1 MPLFAK
7 IPIDKTQLEAAVAR
21 LEQQTSAEFRI
32 FIERKIPSKSTALS
46 AYERALAVF
55 SQLEMHQTAARNG
68 VLIYIAYDNRQC
80 AIIGDVGI
88 HQYVG
93 DDFWQTECARMIAH
107 FKQKQYIEGI
117 LASMQKI
124 GEHLIQHFPVQPDD
138 QNELDNEV
146 LIHD

>member
-7 IPIDKTQLEAAVAR
+7 IPIDKKQLEEAISG
-21 LEQQTSAEFRI
+21 LERQTSAEFRI
-32 FIERKIPSKSTALS
+32 FIERKIPKKSTALS
-46 AYERALAVF
+46 AYERALDVF

-68 VLIYIAYDNRQC
+68 VLIYIAYDDRQC
-80 AIIGDVGI
+80 AIIGDIGI

-107 FKQKQYIEGI
+107 FKQKQYTEGI

-124 GEHLIQHFPVQPDD
+124 GEHLVRHFPVQPDD
-138 QNELDNEV
+138 KNELDNEV
-146 LIHD
+146 IIHD

>member
-7 IPIDKTQLEAAVAR
+7 IPIDKKQLEEAISG
-21 LEQQTSAEFRI
+21 LERQTSAEFRI
-32 FIERKIPSKSTALS
+32 FIERKIPKKSTALS
-46 AYERALAVF
+46 AYERALDVF

-68 VLIYIAYDNRQC
+68 VLIYIAYDDRQC
-80 AIIGDVGI
+80 AIIGDIGI

-93 DDFWQTECARMIAH
+93 DDFWQTE
-107 FKQKQYIEGI
+107 GI

-124 GEHLIQHFPVQPDD
+124 GEHLVRHFPVQPDD

-146 LIHD
+146 IIHD

>member
-7 IPIDKTQLEAAVAR
+7 IPIDKKQLEAAIAR
-21 LEQQTSAEFRI
+21 LERQTSAEFRI
-32 FIERKIPSKSTALS
+32 FIERKIPSKPTALS
-46 AYERALAVF
+46 VYERALGVF

-68 VLIYIAYDNRQC
+68 VLIYIAYDDRQC

-93 DDFWQTECARMIAH
+93 DEFWQTECARMIAH
-107 FKQKQYIEGI
+107 FKQKQYMEGI

-146 LIHD
+146 IIHD